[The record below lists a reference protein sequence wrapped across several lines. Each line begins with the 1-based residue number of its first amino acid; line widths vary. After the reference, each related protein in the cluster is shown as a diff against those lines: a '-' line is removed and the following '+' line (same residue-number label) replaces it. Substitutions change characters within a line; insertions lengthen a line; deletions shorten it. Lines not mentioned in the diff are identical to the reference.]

1 MQRPHASAAS
11 AAPPRPP
18 VPADLDLDLD
28 HHRPHHRHHLH
39 SHHNSHHHLNHH
51 ACRAAPHD
59 GGAPA
64 RTAAD
69 PARAATSGP
78 RRASVPF
85 DSASN
90 AANNTITPPYQTPV
104 RPSLP
109 PAPATAAAA
118 VPARTPARRRLNFH
132 PDHHIHAPPADSAPL
147 SPLARS
153 VDLVH
158 DPDDAD
164 DEDETGHA
172 DNADPDAGDNESL
185 SLKDP
190 AVTHVRNP
198 IKRLSRLLLEEAR
211 IGDRERAGE
220 AVVQDLITLELTDWQ
235 DAEGDAVMMDH
246 PDQLVL
252 VKQRAAPLPGSHL
265 NPSRGMHYSPSTPA
279 SSNTPS
285 PTVVQFPPISVNTL
299 PLAANPRSPRALLP
313 AYHHYSASSPPP
325 LLLGKR
331 SRTSSISETPARKRT
346 RVGDAPDPAALIASP
361 SAHRVSAGSRSSSYS
376 SPSSSSAGY
385 MSAGASSSGTG
396 TAAPTTVPIHNNAGK
411 QMPHMINIQGA
422 SLAFSKLDLHGSG
435 NGNANGTGGG
445 PQPPP
450 M

>member
-1 MQRPHASAAS
+1 MP
-11 AAPPRPP
+11 
-18 VPADLDLDLD
+18 
-28 HHRPHHRHHLH
+28 
-39 SHHNSHHHLNHH
+39 
-51 ACRAAPHD
+51 
-59 GGAPA
+59 
-64 RTAAD
+64 T
-69 PARAATSGP
+69 
-78 RRASVPF
+78 
-85 DSASN
+85 
-90 AANNTITPPYQTPV
+90 TPV
-104 RPSLP
+104 RPSHP

-118 VPARTPARRRLNFH
+118 VPARTPARRRLSFH
-132 PDHHIHAPPADSAPL
+132 ADHHHHAPPTDTAPL

-164 DEDETGHA
+164 DEDEETDHA
-172 DNADPDAGDNESL
+172 DDADPDAGDNESL

-385 MSAGASSSGTG
+385 MSAGGASSGTG

-435 NGNANGTGGG
+435 NGNANANGTGGG
-445 PQPPP
+445 QQPPP

>member
-1 MQRPHASAAS
+1 MHHPRAPAAS
-11 AAPPRPP
+11 AAPPPP
-18 VPADLDLDLD
+18 
-28 HHRPHHRHHLH
+28 
-39 SHHNSHHHLNHH
+39 H
-51 ACRAAPHD
+51 A
-59 GGAPA
+59 
-64 RTAAD
+64 
-69 PARAATSGP
+69 
-78 RRASVPF
+78 
-85 DSASN
+85 
-90 AANNTITPPYQTPV
+90 PYQTPV
-104 RPSLP
+104 RPSHP

-118 VPARTPARRRLNFH
+118 VPARTPARRRLSFH
-132 PDHHIHAPPADSAPL
+132 PDHHHAPLTDTAPL

-164 DEDETGHA
+164 DEDEDEADHA
-172 DNADPDAGDNESL
+172 DDADPDAGDNESL

-331 SRTSSISETPARKRT
+331 SRTSSTSETPARKRT

-435 NGNANGTGGG
+435 NGNGNGGG
-445 PQPPP
+445 QPP